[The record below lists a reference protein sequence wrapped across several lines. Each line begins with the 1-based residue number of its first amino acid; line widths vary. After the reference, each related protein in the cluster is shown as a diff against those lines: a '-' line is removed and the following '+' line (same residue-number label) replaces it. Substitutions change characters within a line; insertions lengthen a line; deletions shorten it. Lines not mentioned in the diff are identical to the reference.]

1 MTDKLINNILKY
13 GALSQG
19 EKDAIIQ
26 SVEIKEFK
34 KGDFLLK
41 EGQKSLTSYFILKGC
56 IRQYFLLNGNEM
68 TTRFFTEDD
77 WVISVEV
84 NSENSISTHNWI
96 AMEDCIVITGNAQ
109 KGQKLFDEFPRLET
123 ISRRMVESA
132 FIEIQES
139 VIFYNSKT
147 PEERYLS
154 LINRYPSILKRVPQ
168 YHIASY
174 IGVKPESLSRIRK
187 RVATKLKHG

>member
-13 GALSQG
+13 GTLSQE
-19 EKDAIIQ
+19 EKDAIIL

-34 KGDFLLK
+34 KGDFLLR

-56 IRQYFLLNGNEM
+56 IRQYILQNGDEK
-68 TTRFFTEDD
+68 TTRFFTEDE
-77 WVISVEV
+77 WIISVEE
-84 NSENSISTHNWI
+84 NSENSISVHNWI

-123 ISRRMVESA
+123 ISRRMMESA
-132 FIEIQES
+132 FTEIQEN
-139 VIFYNSKT
+139 ILFYHSKT

-154 LINRYPSILKRVPQ
+154 LINRYPDILQRVQQ

-187 RVATKLKHG
+187 RVAKLNLA